1 MYKIYSVDYK
11 QTEEDL
17 VELSIFERIAK
28 LGEKFT
34 LKLKTTVSLTSL
46 IESKVSVIKQAE
58 QTLNLPN
65 RLLMVKE
72 AIREYTQKQLE
83 ELFVEDET
91 VTETKWYNGQVL
103 IEDPQQ
109 ITAKLSKR
117 LEIVRELSDKVKQSP
132 GKE

>member
-17 VELSIFERIAK
+17 VELSLFERIAK

-34 LKLKTTVSLTSL
+34 PKLKTTVSLTSL

-83 ELFVEDET
+83 
-91 VTETKWYNGQVL
+91 
-103 IEDPQQ
+103 
-109 ITAKLSKR
+109 
-117 LEIVRELSDKVKQSP
+117 
-132 GKE
+132 